1 MLQRGEESRAAI
13 NNDDPQTSQRDKMMQ
28 TANFEQIAAA
38 TKANADALTKSGN
51 AAIAGYQE
59 LAKAY
64 QALATKNAEKL
75 TSSIQALAGV
85 KTPAEF
91 IELQQKL
98 VKEGVEAAVADS
110 KNIAELT
117 QSVFTQAFE
126 PVKSQIETLQK
137 SVAK

>member
-1 MLQRGEESRAAI
+1 M
-13 NNDDPQTSQRDKMMQ
+13 P

-38 TKANADALTKSGN
+38 TKASTEALTKSGS

-75 TSSIQALAGV
+75 TASMQALASV
-85 KTPAEF
+85 KNPAEF

-110 KNIAELT
+110 RNIAELT

-126 PVKSQIETLQK
+126 PVKVQVEALQK
-137 SVAK
+137 SVTK

>member
-1 MLQRGEESRAAI
+1 
-13 NNDDPQTSQRDKMMQ
+13 MQ
-28 TANFEQIAAA
+28 TANFEQFAAA
-38 TKANADALTKSGN
+38 TKANAEALTKCGS

-75 TSSIQALAGV
+75 TASIQSLAAV

-110 KNIAELT
+110 RNIAELT

-126 PVKSQIETLQK
+126 PVKAQVETLQK

>member
-1 MLQRGEESRAAI
+1 
-13 NNDDPQTSQRDKMMQ
+13 MMP

-38 TKANADALTKSGN
+38 TKANAEALTKSGS

-75 TSSIQALAGV
+75 TSSIQALSGV

-98 VKEGVEAAVADS
+98 VKEGVESAVADS

-126 PVKSQIETLQK
+126 PVKSQIEALQK

>member
-1 MLQRGEESRAAI
+1 MS
-13 NNDDPQTSQRDKMMQ
+13 

-38 TKANADALTKSGN
+38 TKANTEALTKSGT

-75 TSSIQALAGV
+75 TASIQALAGV
-85 KTPAEF
+85 KNPAEF

-110 KNIAELT
+110 RNIAELT

-126 PVKSQIETLQK
+126 PVKAQVEALQNA
-137 SVAK
+137 VAK

>member
-1 MLQRGEESRAAI
+1 MLHCSSTFLPTRDTTRLEEAI
-13 NNDDPQTSQRDKMMQ
+13 MP

-38 TKANADALTKSGN
+38 TKASTEALTKSGS

-75 TSSIQALAGV
+75 TASMQALASV
-85 KTPAEF
+85 KNPAEF

-110 KNIAELT
+110 RNIAELT

-126 PVKSQIETLQK
+126 PVKVQVEALQK
-137 SVAK
+137 SVTK